1 MRRAFPQGKAKRKS
15 PVWGIDKRWKAGIMK
30 IRGGAAGRREP
41 LGLLKE
47 VTVSWGALGGY
58 FFLLLLRN
66 RLMIPTTKMP
76 I

>member
-30 IRGGAAGRREP
+30 IRGGAADRREP

-66 RLMIPTTKMP
+66 RLMIPTTRMP

>member
-1 MRRAFPQGKAKRKS
+1 MSARSLEKNKS
-15 PVWGIDKRWKAGIMK
+15 PIWGIDKRWKAGIMK

-47 VTVSWGALGGY
+47 VTVLLGQLGGY
-58 FFLLLLRN
+58 FFLLFKN
-66 RLMIPTTKMP
+66 RFMILTTKMP